1 MEFKPPVFQ
10 VHIHDVIVL
19 PRDNYMYV
27 MYMKTSF
34 KTERTFGT
42 TYWNLVIALIC
53 T

>member
-10 VHIHDVIVL
+10 IHIHDVTVF

-27 MYMKTSF
+27 IYMKTSF